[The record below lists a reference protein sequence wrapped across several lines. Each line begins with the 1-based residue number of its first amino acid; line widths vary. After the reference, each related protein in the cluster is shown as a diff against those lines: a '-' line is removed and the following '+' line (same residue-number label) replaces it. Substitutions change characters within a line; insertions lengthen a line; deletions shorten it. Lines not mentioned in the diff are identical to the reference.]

1 MATRRSLLMATR
13 RTAAWL
19 TFLVV
24 LALAGAGPA
33 AALGLDAAKSQ
44 GLVGE
49 KADGYLG
56 IVAANPSAEVK
67 ALAGSVNAQ
76 RRAKYEE
83 IARKNGTAV
92 DAVAALA
99 GQKLVDRAPAGQW
112 VTDAAGNWRRK

>member
-1 MATRRSLLMATR
+1 MAIRRS
-13 RTAAWL
+13 AAFL
-19 TFLVV
+19 TLLVV
-24 LALAGAGPA
+24 FALALPGPAGAQ
-33 AALGLDAAKSQ
+33 GLDAAKGK

-56 IVAANPSAEVK
+56 IVAANPTAEVR
-67 ALAGSVNAQ
+67 ALADSVNAQ

-83 IARKNGTAV
+83 IAHKNGTAV

-99 GQKLVDRAPAGQW
+99 GQKLVERAPAGQW

>member
-1 MATRRSLLMATR
+1 MKARHTR
-13 RTAAWL
+13 AWL
-19 TFLVV
+19 AFLVL
-24 LALAGAGPA
+24 LALALPGPA
-33 AALGLDAAKSQ
+33 SALDLDAAKSK

-56 IVAANPSAEVK
+56 IVAASPAADVR
-67 ALAGSVNAQ
+67 ALADSVNAK

-99 GQKLVDRAPAGQW
+99 GGKLVERAPAGQW

>member
-1 MATRRSLLMATR
+1 MKARHTR
-13 RTAAWL
+13 AWL
-19 TFLVV
+19 AFLVL
-24 LALAGAGPA
+24 LALALPGPA
-33 AALGLDAAKSQ
+33 SALDLDAAKSK

-56 IVAANPSAEVK
+56 VVAASPAADVR
-67 ALAGSVNAQ
+67 ALADSVNAQ
-76 RRAKYEE
+76 RRAKYEA

-99 GQKLVDRAPAGQW
+99 GEKLVERAPAGQW

>member
-1 MATRRSLLMATR
+1 MWTRRRS
-13 RTAAWL
+13 AWL
-19 TFLVV
+19 AFLVALV
-24 LALAGAGPA
+24 LATPVPA

-56 IVAANPSAEVK
+56 IVGANPSAEVK
-67 ALAGSVNAQ
+67 ALANSVNTQ

>member
-1 MATRRSLLMATR
+1 MEGRHTR
-13 RTAAWL
+13 AWL
-19 TFLVV
+19 AFLVL
-24 LALAGAGPA
+24 LALALPGSAS
-33 AALGLDAAKSQ
+33 ALDLEAAKTQ

-49 KADGYLG
+49 RADGYLG
-56 IVAANPSAEVK
+56 VVAAKPSADVK
-67 ALAGSVNAQ
+67 ALASSVNAQ

-99 GQKLVDRAPAGQW
+99 GEKLVQRAPAGQW

>member
-1 MATRRSLLMATR
+1 MATRRS
-13 RTAAWL
+13 AAWL
-19 TFLVV
+19 AFLVL
-24 LALAGAGPA
+24 LALALPGPA
-33 AALGLDAAKSQ
+33 AAIDLDAAKGK

-49 KADGYLG
+49 KADGFLG
-56 IVAANPSAEVK
+56 IVSANPSAEVK

-112 VTDAAGNWRRK
+112 VTDAAGNWHRK